1 MGGRSAVGDMADLF
15 ESLTVGAWT
24 LPNRLVMA
32 PLTRNRAEGTV
43 PGDLAV
49 EYYSQ
54 RASSGLIITE
64 GSQPTAEG
72 QGYLNTPGFH
82 TEEQLAGWRRVA
94 DGVHANGGRI
104 VAQLMHV
111 GRISHPDNTGGEEI
125 IAPSPVAAPDEMF
138 TANGMKPYP
147 TPREITVEEI
157 PSIVEGYVQAA
168 RNAIEAGLDGVEVH
182 GANGY
187 LIHQFLAPGS
197 NHRTDQY
204 GGSPKNR
211 VRFALEVTRAVADA
225 IGADRV
231 GIRISPAH
239 NIQGATEEN
248 PVDVAATYRLLV
260 AGLAPLGLAYLSILA
275 DPKQDLS
282 KSCAA
287 PSAASSSPTTASA
300 RSPRASRRRRSWT
313 RASPTQSPS
322 GDPSWPTRTC
332 PPGGAPARSST
343 SRTPTPSTAVAP
355 RATPTTRSSTV
366 DLTRAELPTFAPT

>member
-1 MGGRSAVGDMADLF
+1 M
-15 ESLTVGAWT
+15 
-24 LPNRLVMA
+24 
-32 PLTRNRAEGTV
+32 
-43 PGDLAV
+43 

-64 GSQPTAEG
+64 GSQPTAEA
-72 QGYLNTPGFH
+72 QAYLNTPGFH

-138 TANGMKPYP
+138 TAAGMKPYP

-275 DPKQDLS
+275 DPKQDLVQEL
-282 KSCAA
+282 
-287 PSAASSSPTTASA
+287 
-300 RSPRASRRRRSWT
+300 RRSFGGVVVANDGFGKITT
-313 RASPTQSPS
+313 RESAQEILDKGLADAVAVGRPFLANP
-322 GDPSWPTRTC
+322 DLPARWRTGAELNE
-332 PPGGAPARSST
+332 PNPDTFYGGGAEGYTDYPFLDS
-343 SRTPTPSTAVAP
+343 
-355 RATPTTRSSTV
+355 
-366 DLTRAELPTFAPT
+366 